1 MIFASLDLFQ
11 VYDMELL
18 VNAATIRGVR
28 VGLML
33 EALVRLESLALLLGF
48 RLRIA
53 WATFKRGIRE
63 A

>member
-48 RLRIA
+48 
-53 WATFKRGIRE
+53 
-63 A
+63 